1 MRISFLNVVATA
13 VLLCNSL
20 SAQALDA
27 SELFQ
32 VSGATAFDV
41 FGAAIAS
48 VGDINGDGVSDFVGG
63 APRTNANSIGFA
75 AVLSGVDGST
85 LLSFNGVNAGDN
97 FGISVAGIGDVNG
110 DAIPDIVVGAPFTT
124 VGDQVLLGTVYVY
137 SGANGDLIHRIQGD
151 PETATL
157 GGAVASAGDVNGD
170 GVPDIIVGAVAASP
184 PGLAGVGSVLVYFGV
199 TGSPLL
205 RINGLDAGEAF
216 GELVAGAG
224 DVNGDGVPDI
234 LVGLPKSARAG
245 LFNGG
250 SVLVYSGVDGS
261 QLLRFDGS
269 MVRWF
274 DRVWQFR

>member
-110 DAIPDIVVGAPFTT
+110 DAIPDIVVGPHSRLSEIRSFLALSMFIQERMGILSTESRVT
-124 VGDQVLLGTVYVY
+124 RRRLLW
-137 SGANGDLIHRIQGD
+137 
-151 PETATL
+151 
-157 GGAVASAGDVNGD
+157 AV
-170 GVPDIIVGAVAASP
+170 
-184 PGLAGVGSVLVYFGV
+184 
-199 TGSPLL
+199 PLL
-205 RINGLDAGEAF
+205 APGT
-216 GELVAGAG
+216 
-224 DVNGDGVPDI
+224 
-234 LVGLPKSARAG
+234 
-245 LFNGG
+245 
-250 SVLVYSGVDGS
+250 
-261 QLLRFDGS
+261 
-269 MVRWF
+269 
-274 DRVWQFR
+274 